1 MPNRKGILNKM
12 KKLYTKPMAV
22 FETYELNASIASGC
36 TNVVNLGPGDA
47 IHDMCSDY
55 DDAWEISLFAW
66 EEGDHMQG
74 MQTNFYP
81 ESCDCYL
88 DAGEGLMF
96 III

>member
-1 MPNRKGILNKM
+1 MPRRKEKQNKM
-12 KKLYTKPMAV
+12 KKPYSKPQAV
-22 FETYELNASIASGC
+22 LEKYELNASIASGC

-47 IHDMCSDY
+47 SHTMCDDY
-55 DDAWEISLFAW
+55 DDAWEISLFNW
-66 EEGDHMQG
+66 EQGDHMSG

-96 III
+96 TS

>member
-1 MPNRKGILNKM
+1 M
-12 KKLYTKPMAV
+12 KKPYTKPMVV

-36 TNVVNLGPGDA
+36 TNVVNLGPGDEVYGYT
-47 IHDMCSDY
+47 MCSDY
-55 DDAWEISLFAW
+55 EGSWDISLFSW

-81 ESCDCYL
+81 ETCDCYL

-96 III
+96 TS